1 MKQVLIVLRGAPA
14 SGKSTI
20 SKRLRD
26 SDNKIVW
33 LKTDNLKS
41 FFPDSGEFTKSFS
54 PLRLRSV

>member
-1 MKQVLIVLRGAPA
+1 MKQVLIVLRGAPD

-33 LKTDNLKS
+33 LKTNNFKP
-41 FFPDSGEFTKSFS
+41 FFSDSGEFTESFS
-54 PLRLRSV
+54 PLRLHSV